1 MKNTEFKVTIDNKE
15 IEFVVK
21 SPSFK
26 DQREAQKVYNRA
38 FSDAV
43 KAGSIIRARLD
54 DLMKEQGLWDDRKEK
69 TYKDLQLKILEKD
82 KVLAK
87 GGISIKVAKQ
97 IAIEMKSLRDELRD
111 LISTRTTLDSHT
123 AEGQAD
129 NARFNYLVSACVV
142 YKDTNQPYFQ
152 GYEDYLNRSVET
164 VAITGAQKLA
174 NMIYGLDNDFEKN
187 LPENKFLKKYKF
199 VNDNLEYIDAKGRL
213 IDAEGK
219 LIDDKGNYIN
229 EEGKRVDING
239 NLITDKGDYIVEF
252 TPFLD
257 DNGNPIK
264 EEVADDKPT
273 TQVTTTKV
281 TNS

>member
-97 IAIEMKSLRDELRD
+97 IAIEMKNLRDELRD

-213 IDAEGK
+213 IDVEGK